1 MKNLTKK
8 EFAEMWNKDGS
19 KNGSAWQKI
28 EKEINL
34 LCRYE
39 KTGRNR
45 GTRYNVLEIYDVPK
59 GKVHGNAGKEPVN
72 KGVIDKTSLKY
83 QMAEALIEL
92 GQSECYESKSYY
104 LGEMGLKSG
113 NIQHIQT
120 MFEHRNYSELD
131 TIDKF
136 VFTQVQNLQLSLNRF
151 IGGAFDLIRKG
162 TFDDVTLQE
171 ELWIAYE
178 NKTHEVAEELVELY
192 PLYEEARAE
201 AREIVK
207 QSYGN
212 DMFFTVRERLITAEY
227 ECLIRNELKYKP
239 LFDNGIA
246 YFYKKYAIDG
256 KLEKTMID
264 YDYEVENYDGG
275 LENEHAIDEA
285 VVYDFFCEFVSHRKK
300 ASIKNIDKLIE
311 EGITGDFLNK
321 EIMIGFAEKLFVFMF
336 LDGNYTQFKQSYE
349 SMIED
354 VKKSYEQ
361 KIEETVND
369 ALSGLAWN
377 L

>member
-45 GTRYNVLEIYDVPK
+45 GTRYNILEVYDVPK
-59 GKVHGNAGKEPVN
+59 EKTHGNAGKEPVN
-72 KGVIDKTSLKY
+72 KGVIDKNSLKY
-83 QMAEALIEL
+83 KMAKVLIEL
-92 GQSECYESKSYY
+92 GQPEYYESKSYY
-104 LGEMGLKSG
+104 LGEMGFKSG

-162 TFDDVTLQE
+162 AFDDVTLQE
-171 ELWIAYE
+171 ELWVAYE
-178 NKTHEVAEELVELY
+178 NKTHEEAQELVGLY

-207 QSYGN
+207 QNYGN
-212 DMFFTVRERLITAEY
+212 DMFFTTREKFITAEY
-227 ECLIRNELKYKP
+227 EGLIHNELKYKP
-239 LFDNGIA
+239 LFDNGIV
-246 YFYKKYAIDG
+246 YFYKKYAID
-256 KLEKTMID
+256 KKMEKPVIN
-264 YDYEVENYDGG
+264 YDYEVESYDGG
-275 LENEHAIDEA
+275 LENEHAIDEE

-300 ASIKNIDKLIE
+300 CSIKNIGKLIK
-311 EGITGDFLNK
+311 EGITGAILNK
-321 EIMIGFAEKLFVFMF
+321 EIMIEFAQKLFSFIFVN
-336 LDGNYTQFKQSYE
+336 GTYPRFKQGYE

-361 KIEETVND
+361 KIEETVNE
-369 ALSGLAWN
+369 ALSGLSWN
-377 L
+377 M